1 MMAMAVA
8 SVQRPFAASATR
20 ASAPRARVLVLAQA
34 KPQAAAKEVAVAKPA
49 LLTVAANVLLS
60 LPAHAEAGKIFDFN
74 FTLPVMM
81 GEFLLLMVFL
91 DKFWF
96 GPVGAVLDERDK
108 SLRGKL
114 ALVKDNGAEVAKLQA
129 EAEKLIADARS
140 AAQKQVAEA
149 KAVVSAE
156 CAKELAEAKAKVDAE
171 LSKALATLE
180 AEKEAAMKGLDAQ
193 VEKLSADILG
203 RVLPEGVRV

>member
-1 MMAMAVA
+1 MATT
-8 SVQRPFAASATR
+8 FAAQRAFVAARPAARRVVVCSAQQK
-20 ASAPRARVLVLAQA
+20 APLALPKVL
-34 KPQAAAKEVAVAKPA
+34 PAAVKPA
-49 LLTVAANVLLS
+49 LLTAASNLLLA
-60 LPAHAEAGKIFDFN
+60 LPSHAEAGKIFDFN
-74 FTLPVMM
+74 ATLPVMM

-96 GPVGAVLDERDK
+96 GPVGRVLDERDK
-108 SLRGKL
+108 ELRGKL
-114 ALVKDNGAEVAKLQA
+114 ALVKDNGSEVAKLQA
-129 EAEKLIADARS
+129 EAERLIGEARA
-140 AAQKQVAEA
+140 AAQKQVSEA

-171 LSKALATLE
+171 LSRALATLE
-180 AEKEAAMKGLDAQ
+180 SEKEAAMKTLDAQ